1 MLLTLIATYDN
12 SRHLVNSL
20 GEKILTVPKFEV
32 EMRNITLGCTVI
44 MGRETF
50 EKQAT
55 LLNHR
60 NYIVLSTNKDYKVS
74 NPKVKV
80 MHSPEEIIQY
90 LEDTDVKQAYVVGGA
105 KTFSSFTKYA
115 TRFIICHINSNS
127 MNGREKFP
135 LLRKK
140 DFHIEATATKQ
151 YYDIDGTK
159 RTYAWHKETFFR
171 RDESKIIDMRR
182 SKVPLVLSLDN
193 QNKK

>member
-1 MLLTLIATYDN
+1 MLTLIATYDN

-20 GEKILTVPKFEV
+20 GEKILTVPKFDV

-50 EKQAT
+50 EKQSS

-60 NYIVLSTNKDYKVS
+60 NYIVLSTNKDYHVS

-90 LEDTDVKQAYVVGGA
+90 LEDTDVKHAYVVGGA

-115 TRFIICHINSNS
+115 TRFICCHIHSNIQ
-127 MNGREKFP
+127 GHEKFP

-140 DFHIEATATKQ
+140 DFNVEVTASKQ
-151 YYDIDGTK
+151 YYDINGTK
-159 RTYAWHKETFFR
+159 RSYTWHKETFFR
-171 RDESKIIDMRR
+171 RDESKILDMRR
-182 SKVPLVLSLDN
+182 SKVPLVLSLD
-193 QNKK
+193 QTKK

>member
-12 SRHLVNSL
+12 SRHLVNSM
-20 GEKILTVPKFEV
+20 GEKILTVPKFETD
-32 EMRNITLGCTVI
+32 MRNITLGCTVI

-50 EKQAT
+50 EKQPS

-60 NYIVLSTNKDYKVS
+60 NYIILSTNKNYKVS
-74 NPKVKV
+74 NSKVKV

-115 TRFIICHINSNS
+115 TRFIICHLHTNNLQ
-127 MNGREKFP
+127 GREKFP

-140 DFHIEATATKQ
+140 DFHIEASASKQ
-151 YYDIDGTK
+151 YYDTDEKKSYT
-159 RTYAWHKETFFR
+159 WHKETFFR
-171 RDESKIIDMRR
+171 RDESKRIDMRR
-182 SKVPLVLSLDN
+182 SKVPLVLSLHN
-193 QNKK
+193 QLK